1 MRRGRRFD
9 GRPLDLTRPR
19 LRRVQ
24 AALALLVVA
33 LGATTAMTSAALA
46 KGVTGGTFRV
56 KLHDPVPLVKP
67 EEAEEGEAEFERVVD
82 SKKLSAAPNVDGA
95 GDHADLTISSVFS
108 VSGLNSLT
116 DRTDLPSNIQIDLP
130 PGLMANIGLIPEC
143 TRSEFE
149 STVYNNETP
158 HCPPDSQV
166 GVVSAVFGGQL
177 PDRSYP
183 LYKTYSVDGHLTE
196 FGFPYEFLFTRVP
209 VLIRADLRT
218 SGDYGITLSER
229 NASYLEFVP
238 APFVTLWAD
247 PWSSIHDS
255 ERWDTE
261 TNAWGATVSA
271 PPVPFINNSS
281 NCNGGVLEAKMRMLY
296 WYEGENWL
304 PNDPEDFAYRA
315 FLPEPTECEA
325 DHFSPSLDRLNSS
338 PEGGASAGIDLD
350 LNSRRGQDTATPGP
364 APIKAASI
372 SLPEGMALNPAAAN
386 GLTGCTSGEVGV
398 LEASG
403 AVGGRIDFDGEDAH
417 CPDASKIGNGTIETP
432 LVDEPVRTE
441 VFFATPYLN
450 PYKAPWVIY
459 LVARSKAFTSK
470 LAGRVDLQPGTGRP
484 VVAFE
489 NLPQV
494 PVEGVHIHLFDGAR
508 AALATSPVCG
518 AKWSEARLVPWSA
531 TTATAPTV
539 LRAISDIAKGA
550 GGSPCSS
557 SSAGLP
563 FAPSFT
569 AGTLDPIAR
578 GQTSFLMR
586 IKRTDAEQEIKGV
599 SLRLPRGLI
608 ADTRAATECS
618 DSDIARAISRDASG
632 DGVVELKNPSC
643 PSSSQ
648 IGSIDTGMG
657 AGSILDYAQG
667 AIYLAGPY
675 QGAPFSAAMITP
687 AVAGGTAQAPLLD
700 FGTLVVRVAIEI
712 DRKTGEITASSDPF
726 PDLVDGVP
734 LRVRDVIVRIDRL
747 GLLRNPSGCHVGDV
761 VGRAEGSLGA
771 VAALKDRFQVG
782 GCWKSRFRPRLDL
795 DVPHGGGSTGGAR
808 LRAVL
813 RSNPGGTGIASVG
826 VALPAS
832 LRLASGRAI
841 TPCVSAFASKCPQSA
856 LVGQATALT
865 PMVDGRLKGPIYLHS
880 AQGGR
885 RQLVVLFQG
894 QAPVELVG
902 KLTYV
907 HHRAQIWF
915 RGLPDFPLSKLAM
928 VLTGRLIR
936 LATRERQPCGHPSHF
951 VSRFVAQDGRHR
963 ARAGV
968 VSGTCRLRQPSDHR

>member
-1 MRRGRRFD
+1 MWP
-9 GRPLDLTRPR
+9 RPLKV
-19 LRRVQ
+19 RVV
-24 AALALLVVA
+24 LALLAVV
-33 LGATTAMTSAALA
+33 LGATTTLASVAAA
-46 KGVTGGTFRV
+46 KGVVAGTFRA

-67 EEAEEGEAEFERVVD
+67 EEGEAEFERVVD

-95 GDHADLTISSVFS
+95 GAHADLTISSVFS

-116 DRTDLPSNIQIDLP
+116 ERTDLPSNIHIDLP

-149 STVYNNETP
+149 STVYKNETP

-196 FGFPYEFLFTRVP
+196 FGFPYEFLFDRVP
-209 VLIRADLRT
+209 VLIRVDLRT
-218 SGDYGITLSER
+218 SSDYGITLSER

-255 ERWDTE
+255 ERWNTE
-261 TNAWGATVSA
+261 TDTWGASVSA
-271 PPVPFINNSS
+271 PPVPFITNSS
-281 NCNGGVLEAKMRMLY
+281 DCNGGVLESKMQMLY

-304 PNDPEDFAYRA
+304 PSDPEDFAYRS
-315 FLPEPTECEA
+315 FLPEPAECEGE
-325 DHFSPSLDRLNSS
+325 DFSPSLDRLSSS
-338 PEGGASAGIDLD
+338 PEGGASAGMDLD
-350 LNSRRGQDTATPGP
+350 LNSRRGPDTATPGP
-364 APIKAASI
+364 APIKDASI
-372 SLPEGMALNPAAAN
+372 SLPEGTALNPAAAN
-386 GLTGCTSGEVGV
+386 GLAGCTAEEVGV

-403 AVGGRIDFDGEDAH
+403 AADERINFDDEDAR

-432 LVDEPVRTE
+432 LVDEPMRTE
-441 VFFATPYLN
+441 VFFATPYRN
-450 PYKAPWVIY
+450 PYKAPWAIY
-459 LVARSKAFTSK
+459 LVAHSKGFTSK
-470 LAGRVDLQPGTGRP
+470 LAGRVDLDPGTGRP

-508 AALATSPVCG
+508 AALATAPVCG
-518 AKWSEARLVPWSA
+518 AKWSEARLLPWSA
-531 TTATAPTV
+531 TAAAAPTV
-539 LRAISDIAKGA
+539 LRALSSIDTGA

-557 SSAGLP
+557 STGALP
-563 FAPSFT
+563 FSPSFT

-578 GQTSFLMR
+578 GQTAFLMR

-599 SLRLPRGLI
+599 SLRLPGGLI

-618 DSDIARAISRDASG
+618 DSDIAKAISRDAPG

-657 AGSILDYAQG
+657 AGSILDYAKG
-667 AIYLAGPY
+667 SIYLAGPY
-675 QGAPFSAAMITP
+675 RGAPFSLVTITP

-700 FGTLVVRVAIEI
+700 FGTQVVRVAVEI
-712 DRKTGEITASSDPF
+712 DRRTGEITASSDPF
-726 PDLVDGVP
+726 PELVDGVP
-734 LRVRDVIVRIDRL
+734 LRIRDVILRIDRP
-747 GLLRNPSGCHVGDV
+747 GLLRNPSGCHVGGV
-761 VGRAEGSLGA
+761 VGRAEGSSGT

-782 GCWKSRFRPRLDL
+782 GCWKSRFRPRLGL
-795 DVPHGGGSTGGAR
+795 DVSHGGGSKGSAR

-841 TPCVSAFASKCPQSA
+841 TPCVSAFASKCPKRA

-865 PMVDGRLKGPIYLHS
+865 PMADGRQKGPIYLHS

-885 RQLVVLFQG
+885 RQLVVLLKG
-894 QAPVELVG
+894 QAPIELTGTLSV
-902 KLTYV
+902 V
-907 HHRAQIWF
+907 HHRTQIWF
-915 RGLPDFPLSKLAM
+915 RGLPDFPFSKLAM
-928 VLTGRLIR
+928 VLTGRLMR
-936 LATRERQPCGHPSHF
+936 LTARNRRPCGDPSHF

-963 ARAGV
+963 TRAGV
-968 VSGTCRLRQPSDHR
+968 VSGTCGLRQPSDHR